1 MVSAPAQRGR
11 PETVGRSEGDRP
23 LPVLPALEPLFPAGG
38 LRRGSAVAVR
48 GSASLLLALL
58 AGPSGRGAWCG
69 VVGLP
74 GLGLAAAAEAGIALE
89 RLALVPDPG
98 RDWAA
103 VAAALL
109 DAMEVVVV
117 APRGRVPDADVR
129 RLAARA
135 RQRGAVLVP
144 FGPVPVAGG
153 GAAAEPGR
161 RGLGGARRRVRPAAV
176 AAGGGPRGRPRVGGP
191 WSRAGAVVAGAGRT
205 DPRRPR
211 PARAADPAR
220 PRTTPA
226 PTPHLHAVP
235 TPPSPPPTPDRPPRR
250 RPPRRTPRLGEPADG
265 WGFCELRPAGPPR
278 RRPGEPAQPVIA
290 ALWQDVT
297 HRPGA
302 RPPVVRRS
310 DGPAPTH
317 PRPVGPPRR
326 TPRTPPARTAATP
339 ADRPATQPPHR
350 TPTAGPATQPPA
362 PHPPGAHRDTAPH
375 RSPAGAHRDPTARTE
390 SPADA
395 HRDRLT
401 PRHPWA
407 TSSRAAFADGGSR
420 PRPAGPPVPAGRP
433 APVGGGHP
441 APPTPDRGPSPRHP
455 GRRPGPAAPGVHP
468 PEAAPSNPRAPEQ
481 LRSSPEAPSGRR
493 GQLDRGGLTRAG
505 THGGGPLPRL
515 AGAQRDV
522 RGRRRPRRSRPDPG
536 RGGLRQPGR
545 LHHTR
550 PPGPRAS
557 GAACAAASPVPLSPA
572 GGAGRPTRPG
582 TRGRSSRWSRP
593 SPSWRPGWR

>member
-23 LPVLPALEPLFPAGG
+23 LPVLPALEPLFPTGG

-58 AGPSGRGAWCG
+58 AGPSRRGAWCG

-74 GLGLAAAAEAGIALE
+74 GLGLAAAAEAGVALE

-144 FGPVPVAGG
+144 FGPVPWP
-153 GAAAEPGR
+153 GAELRLSLVDGVWE
-161 RGLGGARRRVRPAAV
+161 GLGAGSGRLRSRRVVVRGDGRGSAARGHELALWLPAPDGEIRAV
-176 AAGGGPRGRPRVGGP
+176 
-191 WSRAGAVVAGAGRT
+191 
-205 DPRRPR
+205 
-211 PARAADPAR
+211 PALHALPTPPDHAP
-220 PRTTPA
+220 TPA
-226 PTPHLHAVP
+226 PAPRLHAVP
-235 TPPSPPPTPDRPPRR
+235 DPPPPVDPATTAEQATTADPATTAEQATTADPATAVGGRR
-250 RPPRRTPRLGEPADG
+250 APARRSSSPGG
-265 WGFCELRPAGPPR
+265 
-278 RRPGEPAQPVIA
+278 PGEPAQTVVTPPIA

-302 RPPVVRRS
+302 RPPVGRRT

-326 TPRTPPARTAATP
+326 TPRAPTDRGPAARAATTPPADRGPSARVTTP
-339 ADRPATQPPHR
+339 PPDRP
-350 TPTAGPATQPPA
+350 
-362 PHPPGAHRDTAPH
+362 RDQAA
-375 RSPAGAHRDPTARTE
+375 RIASPAGGTRGATAAGTVRAGGV
-390 SPADA
+390 PA
-395 HRDRLT
+395 
-401 PRHPWA
+401 
-407 TSSRAAFADGGSR
+407 ADGGSR

-441 APPTPDRGPSPRHP
+441 ATPP
-455 GRRPGPAAPGVHP
+455 PAA
-468 PEAAPSNPRAPEQ
+468 
-481 LRSSPEAPSGRR
+481 
-493 GQLDRGGLTRAG
+493 
-505 THGGGPLPRL
+505 
-515 AGAQRDV
+515 
-522 RGRRRPRRSRPDPG
+522 
-536 RGGLRQPGR
+536 
-545 LHHTR
+545 
-550 PPGPRAS
+550 GPRPAIPADILARLRPAS
-557 GAACAAASPVPLSPA
+557 TLPKPPPRKQPA
-572 GGAGRPTRPG
+572 EQPA
-582 TRGRSSRWSRP
+582 RSATE
-593 SPSWRPGWR
+593 G

>member
-58 AGPSGRGAWCG
+58 AGPSDRGAWCG
-69 VVGLP
+69 VVGVP

-117 APRGRVPDADVR
+117 APRGRVPDADAR

-144 FGPVPVAGG
+144 FGPVPWP
-153 GAAAEPGR
+153 GAELRLSLVDGVWE
-161 RGLGGARRRVRPAAV
+161 GLGDGSGRLRSRRVVVRGDGRGSAARGHELALWLPAPDGQIRAV
-176 AAGGGPRGRPRVGGP
+176 
-191 WSRAGAVVAGAGRT
+191 
-205 DPRRPR
+205 
-211 PARAADPAR
+211 PALHALP
-220 PRTTPA
+220 TPPDHAPTAA

-235 TPPSPPPTPDRPPRR
+235 TPPSPPPTPGPTAAPPTTATHPAASAEPGDGVGVLRAPARR
-250 RPPRRTPRLGEPADG
+250 SSSPGG
-265 WGFCELRPAGPPR
+265 
-278 RRPGEPAQPVIA
+278 PGEPAQPVIA

-326 TPRTPPARTAATP
+326 TPRTPPARTAAI
-339 ADRPATQPPHR
+339 ADRPRDPAAR
-350 TPTAGPATQPPA
+350 TVSPT
-362 PHPPGAHRDTAPH
+362 GAHREPHAASPVGGRAPG
-375 RSPAGAHRDPTARTE
+375 RV
-390 SPADA
+390 
-395 HRDRLT
+395 
-401 PRHPWA
+401 
-407 TSSRAAFADGGSR
+407 FADGGSR

-441 APPTPDRGPSPRHP
+441 APP
-455 GRRPGPAAPGVHP
+455 P
-468 PEAAPSNPRAPEQ
+468 PTA
-481 LRSSPEAPSGRR
+481 
-493 GQLDRGGLTRAG
+493 
-505 THGGGPLPRL
+505 
-515 AGAQRDV
+515 
-522 RGRRRPRRSRPDPG
+522 
-536 RGGLRQPGR
+536 GLRPAIPADVLARLRPASTLPKPPPKQPVE
-545 LHHTR
+545 R
-550 PPGPRAS
+550 PAS
-557 GAACAAASPVPLSPA
+557 STAEG
-572 GGAGRPTRPG
+572 
-582 TRGRSSRWSRP
+582 
-593 SPSWRPGWR
+593 

>member
-69 VVGLP
+69 VVGVP

-117 APRGRVPDADVR
+117 APRGRVPDADAR

-144 FGPVPVAGG
+144 FGPVPWP
-153 GAAAEPGR
+153 GAELRLSLVDGIWE
-161 RGLGGARRRVRPAAV
+161 GLGDGSGRLRSRRVVVRGDGRGSAARGHELALWLPGPDGQIRAVPALHALPTPPDH
-176 AAGGGPRGRPRVGGP
+176 AP
-191 WSRAGAVVAGAGRT
+191 
-205 DPRRPR
+205 
-211 PARAADPAR
+211 
-220 PRTTPA
+220 TPA

-235 TPPSPPPTPDRPPRR
+235 TPPSPPPTPGPAAAPPTTATH
-250 RPPRRTPRLGEPADG
+250 PAASGEPGDG
-265 WGFCELRPAGPPR
+265 VGVLRAPAR
-278 RRPGEPAQPVIA
+278 RSSSPGGPGEPAQPVIA

-326 TPRTPPARTAATP
+326 TLRTPPARTAATP
-339 ADRPATQPPHR
+339 VDRPGEPAAR
-350 TPTAGPATQPPA
+350 TASPT
-362 PHPPGAHRDTAPH
+362 GAHRDPAARTA
-375 RSPAGAHRDPTARTE
+375 SPAGAHRDPAAPTV
-390 SPADA
+390 SPADRPRDPAARTVSPTGA
-395 HRDRLT
+395 HRE
-401 PRHPWA
+401 PHA
-407 TSSRAAFADGGSR
+407 TSPVGGRPVGGRPPGRVFADGGSR

-441 APPTPDRGPSPRHP
+441 APPP
-455 GRRPGPAAPGVHP
+455 PAA
-468 PEAAPSNPRAPEQ
+468 
-481 LRSSPEAPSGRR
+481 
-493 GQLDRGGLTRAG
+493 
-505 THGGGPLPRL
+505 
-515 AGAQRDV
+515 
-522 RGRRRPRRSRPDPG
+522 
-536 RGGLRQPGR
+536 GLRPAIPADVLARLRPASTLPKPPPKQSSKQPVE
-545 LHHTR
+545 R
-550 PPGPRAS
+550 PAS
-557 GAACAAASPVPLSPA
+557 STAEG
-572 GGAGRPTRPG
+572 
-582 TRGRSSRWSRP
+582 
-593 SPSWRPGWR
+593 

>member
-11 PETVGRSEGDRP
+11 PEMVGRSEGDQP

-69 VVGLP
+69 VVGVP

-117 APRGRVPDADVR
+117 APRGRVPDADAR

-144 FGPVPVAGG
+144 FGPVPWP
-153 GAAAEPGR
+153 GAELRLSLVDGVWE
-161 RGLGGARRRVRPAAV
+161 GLGDGSGRLRSRRVVVRGDGRGSAARGHELALWLPAPDGQIRAV
-176 AAGGGPRGRPRVGGP
+176 PTLHALPTPPDHAP
-191 WSRAGAVVAGAGRT
+191 
-205 DPRRPR
+205 
-211 PARAADPAR
+211 
-220 PRTTPA
+220 TPA

-235 TPPSPPPTPDRPPRR
+235 TPPSPPPTPGPAAAPPTTATH
-250 RPPRRTPRLGEPADG
+250 PAASGEPADG
-265 WGFCELRPAGPPR
+265 VGVLRAPAR
-278 RRPGEPAQPVIA
+278 RSSSPGGPGEPAQPVIA

-326 TPRTPPARTAATP
+326 TPHTPPARTAATP
-339 ADRPATQPPHR
+339 ADRPRDPAAR
-350 TPTAGPATQPPA
+350 TASPADRPRDPAARTAS
-362 PHPPGAHRDTAPH
+362 PPGAHRDPTADTV
-375 RSPAGAHRDPTARTE
+375 SPAGAHRDPTARTV

-395 HRDRLT
+395 HRE
-401 PRHPWA
+401 PHA
-407 TSSRAAFADGGSR
+407 TSSVGGRPPGRAFADGGSR
-420 PRPAGPPVPAGRP
+420 PRPVGPPVPAGRP

-441 APPTPDRGPSPRHP
+441 APP
-455 GRRPGPAAPGVHP
+455 P
-468 PEAAPSNPRAPEQ
+468 PTA
-481 LRSSPEAPSGRR
+481 
-493 GQLDRGGLTRAG
+493 
-505 THGGGPLPRL
+505 
-515 AGAQRDV
+515 
-522 RGRRRPRRSRPDPG
+522 
-536 RGGLRQPGR
+536 GLRPAIPADVLARLRPASTLPKPPPKQPPKQPQEQPSKQPPKQPPK
-545 LHHTR
+545 R
-550 PPGPRAS
+550 PVERPAS
-557 GAACAAASPVPLSPA
+557 STAEG
-572 GGAGRPTRPG
+572 
-582 TRGRSSRWSRP
+582 
-593 SPSWRPGWR
+593 

>member
-69 VVGLP
+69 VVGVP

-117 APRGRVPDADVR
+117 APRGRVPDADAR

-144 FGPVPVAGG
+144 FGPVPWP
-153 GAAAEPGR
+153 GAELRLSLVDGVWE
-161 RGLGGARRRVRPAAV
+161 GLGDGSGRLRSRRVVVRGDGRGSAARGHELALWLPAPDGQIRAV
-176 AAGGGPRGRPRVGGP
+176 PTLHALPTPPDHAP
-191 WSRAGAVVAGAGRT
+191 
-205 DPRRPR
+205 
-211 PARAADPAR
+211 
-220 PRTTPA
+220 TPA

-235 TPPSPPPTPDRPPRR
+235 TPPSPGPAATPPT
-250 RPPRRTPRLGEPADG
+250 AM
-265 WGFCELRPAGPPR
+265 RPAASGESEDRVGVLRAPAR
-278 RRPGEPAQPVIA
+278 RSSSPGGPGEPAQPVIA

-339 ADRPATQPPHR
+339 ADRPRDPAAR
-350 TPTAGPATQPPA
+350 TAS
-362 PHPPGAHRDTAPH
+362 PPGAHRDPTADTV
-375 RSPAGAHRDPTARTE
+375 SPAGAHRDPTARTV

-395 HRDRLT
+395 HRE
-401 PRHPWA
+401 PHA
-407 TSSRAAFADGGSR
+407 TSSVGGRPPGRAFADGGSR

-441 APPTPDRGPSPRHP
+441 APP
-455 GRRPGPAAPGVHP
+455 P
-468 PEAAPSNPRAPEQ
+468 PTA
-481 LRSSPEAPSGRR
+481 
-493 GQLDRGGLTRAG
+493 
-505 THGGGPLPRL
+505 
-515 AGAQRDV
+515 
-522 RGRRRPRRSRPDPG
+522 
-536 RGGLRQPGR
+536 GLRPAIPADVLARLRPASTLPKPPPKPPPKQPR
-545 LHHTR
+545 KQQ
-550 PPGPRAS
+550 PAS
-557 GAACAAASPVPLSPA
+557 STVEG
-572 GGAGRPTRPG
+572 
-582 TRGRSSRWSRP
+582 
-593 SPSWRPGWR
+593 